1 VTNVRHLAVNAHK
14 DSVCRSAQSVV
25 KPVSPVHL
33 LDAYAHHAR
42 DLNLA
47 LRMFQVVDTSLD
59 REREMKQLIH
69 SIRFGKVSVQSPSDE
84 QIEDMLDY
92 HLPLDMSEM
101 LKTEIVRR
109 REERLNG

>member
-1 VTNVRHLAVNAHK
+1 
-14 DSVCRSAQSVV
+14 
-25 KPVSPVHL
+25 
-33 LDAYAHHAR
+33 
-42 DLNLA
+42 
-47 LRMFQVVDTSLD
+47 
-59 REREMKQLIH
+59 MKQLIH
-69 SIRFGKVSVQSPSDE
+69 SIRFGRVSVQSPSDE